1 MPYTTLV
8 RYYVAHAALQVTL
21 IVRPDKIVF
30 GGGVTSEKFLEKVR
44 RDVAKVVN
52 GYVHV
57 PELDQYIVMPEIE
70 NNGSATV
77 GDFALA
83 KRLLRE

>member
-1 MPYTTLV
+1 L
-8 RYYVAHAALQVTL
+8 
-21 IVRPDKIVF
+21 
-30 GGGVTSEKFLEKVR
+30 
-44 RDVAKVVN
+44 N